1 MSLILFGTEGCHLCE
16 DAEALLHRV
25 LPADLT
31 FSKQDIIGHAEW
43 EDRYAILIPVL
54 LDTESGQ
61 ELRWP
66 FDAEKIQHFIN
77 GLNQ

>member
-16 DAEALLHRV
+16 DAEALLMQVFPSDRV
-25 LPADLT
+25 FT
-31 FSKQDIIGHAEW
+31 KQDIAGQDEW
-43 EDRYAILIPVL
+43 EARYAILIPVL

-66 FDAEKIQHFIN
+66 FDAEQIQHFIN
-77 GLNQ
+77 GLN